1 VSTLQQTP
9 KPLPAD
15 TALASA
21 PLLDERFSVL
31 KQSLVKP
38 ENKQRVI
45 ESYDR
50 LLKVLTKEIA
60 LIEKSGSALVPE
72 IDFNDVRKNGWCS
85 PCPVRMM

>member
-1 VSTLQQTP
+1 
-9 KPLPAD
+9 
-15 TALASA
+15 
-21 PLLDERFSVL
+21 LDERFSVL